1 MQVWGFLWIML
12 ALKIP
17 LAMLLYIVWWAIH
30 AEPEPDAESGDDDG
44 GIRPPHDRL
53 GDGGPRRR
61 GPHGDP
67 ALPPPPRTRTP
78 ARSRTRVG
86 ESPQEHAR

>member
-1 MQVWGFLWIML
+1 MSGDVWAFLWIMI

-30 AEPEPDAESGDDDG
+30 AEPEPVESSDDDG
-44 GIRPPHDRL
+44 GQRRDSGPRSHPPRPP
-53 GDGGPRRR
+53 RR

-67 ALPPPPRTRTP
+67 AAPPPERVRTP
-78 ARSRTRVG
+78 HLRPHVPAGHR
-86 ESPQEHAR
+86 

>member
-1 MQVWGFLWIML
+1 MSGDVWGFLWIML

-30 AEPEPDAESGDDDG
+30 QEPDPIESDDG
-44 GIRPPHDRL
+44 EGGQGRDPRSHPPRPP
-53 GDGGPRRR
+53 RR

-67 ALPPPPRTRTP
+67 ALPPPDRVRTKHIRPHVP
-78 ARSRTRVG
+78 AGHR
-86 ESPQEHAR
+86 